1 MWELCTVRVSGMK
14 EMLGDSEYGLI
25 TENSEDDLYRGI
37 VKLMD
42 NRDLLQHYKSMSQ
55 IRGKVFS
62 LDNTVHEVEDFFE
75 SLVLGDKK

>member
-1 MWELCTVRVSGMK
+1 
-14 EMLGDSEYGLI
+14 
-25 TENSEDDLYRGI
+25 
-37 VKLMD
+37 MD